1 MAGHTQAR
9 CMTMKTNYEV
19 KHEVFPNGL
28 SQVVCTCGWASFTT
42 GFYWD
47 AVSWVSLHK
56 ERAHNG

>member
-1 MAGHTQAR
+1 
-9 CMTMKTNYEV
+9 MTMKTNYEV